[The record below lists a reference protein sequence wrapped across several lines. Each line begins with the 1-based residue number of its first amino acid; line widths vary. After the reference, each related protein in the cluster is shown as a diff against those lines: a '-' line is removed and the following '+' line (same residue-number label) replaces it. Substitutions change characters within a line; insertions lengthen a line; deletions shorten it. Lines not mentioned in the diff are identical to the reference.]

1 MISALRKIRQQLLKR
16 KRFQSYLLYAI
27 GEIFLVVIG
36 IIIALSLNSWNSQ
49 RLEKQDIQEYYKKLI
64 VELQE
69 SIESVKRGQED
80 RDMAISRIIDLQEAI
95 NTGSVDSLMKVKSN
109 FNALFTGSYSY
120 DRKYPVFDEFV
131 KNNYFSKINNS
142 EIKLGAKNLNQM
154 IASQASSNAYSMNQ
168 HQNIIL
174 PFVLNNLNYSEI
186 CEYSGEIKI
195 KKRGAQI
202 SYDKLI
208 NNMELWNILALKLE
222 NLRQQNSKVG
232 GALYVLSSFKGSLEE
247 ELNK

>member
-1 MISALRKIRQQLLKR
+1 MISALRKIRQQLLKSN
-16 KRFQSYLLYAI
+16 RFYSYLLYAI

-69 SIESVKRGQED
+69 SIESVERGQED
-80 RDMAISRIIDLQEAI
+80 RGLAIIRIIGLQEAI
-95 NTGSVDSLMKVKSN
+95 NTGSADSLIKAKSN
-109 FNALFTGSYSY
+109 FKALVTRSYSY
-120 DRKYPVFDEFV
+120 DKKYPVFDEFI

-154 IASQASSNAYSMNQ
+154 INSHASFNAYSMNQ

-174 PFVLNNLNYSEI
+174 PFVINNLNYSEI
-186 CEYSGEIKI
+186 FQYADETKMKS
-195 KKRGAQI
+195 RGH
-202 SYDKLI
+202 
-208 NNMELWNILALKLE
+208 
-222 NLRQQNSKVG
+222 R
-232 GALYVLSSFKGSLEE
+232 
-247 ELNK
+247 